1 MRNAR
6 LENLHRLVEAGEDA
20 KLVKQYA
27 DAWLAEEKEKAL
39 AALLRPDTD
48 PQLVKMQYRAACSFA
63 RKIDEAV
70 SVGERKRAKIEEM
83 KREEQ
88 G

>member
-6 LENLHRLVEAGEDA
+6 LENLHQLVAAGEDA
-20 KLVKQYA
+20 KLVKRYA
-27 DAWLAEEKEKAL
+27 DAWLAEEKERTL
-39 AALLRPDTD
+39 AALCRADSD
-48 PQLVKMQYRAACSFA
+48 PQLVKMQYRAACRFA
-63 RKIDEAV
+63 QKVDEAI
-70 SVGERKRAKIEEM
+70 SVGERKRQKIEEM

>member
-27 DAWLAEEKEKAL
+27 DAWLMEEKEKAL
-39 AALLRPDTD
+39 AALLRPDSD
-48 PQLVKMQYRAACSFA
+48 PQLVKMQYRAACSFV
-63 RKIDEAV
+63 RKIDEAI
-70 SVGERKRAKIEEM
+70 SMGERKRQKIEEM

>member
-6 LENLHRLVEAGEDA
+6 LENLHQLVVAGEDA
-20 KLVKQYA
+20 KLVKRYA

-39 AALLRPDTD
+39 AALLRPDSD
-48 PQLVKMQYRAACSFA
+48 PQMVKMQYRAACSFA
-63 RKIDEAV
+63 RKIDEAI
-70 SVGERKRAKIEEM
+70 STGDRKRLKIEEM